1 MNYTIRKAVLEDSA
15 DINNLLTL
23 LIRDEKKYDSNI
35 NENCVVKRLYE
46 NIIPNNSNFVLV
58 AESNNKIIGYLF
70 GYIIDNGD
78 AYLEKTSKLEAV
90 YVIDE
95 FRKKGVATS
104 LIKEFK
110 LWSLK
115 NNVKYIEVQVLNDN
129 TNAINLYNENGFKKF
144 KSTLRTQIE
153 EEISNEIE

>member
-58 AESNNKIIGYLF
+58 AESDNKIIGYLF